1 MTYGAR
7 QTARQARIRRKIVLE
22 QNENKC
28 YRLRGRKSP
37 WTSLAPRGGPRFA
50 ALICAFDDGEMGM
63 AGSVNKVILVGNL
76 GRDPEVK
83 RLNSGDPVVNLSVAT
98 SENWRD
104 KASGERK
111 ERTEWHRVVIYNE
124 NLAKVAEQYLRKGSK
139 VYLEG
144 QLQTRK
150 YTDQQGNEKYSTEV
164 VLTRFRGELVLLDR
178 PEGGE
183 RTERVPA
190 MADAGRDR
198 SFQRDELDDEIP
210 F

>member
-1 MTYGAR
+1 
-7 QTARQARIRRKIVLE
+7 
-22 QNENKC
+22 
-28 YRLRGRKSP
+28 
-37 WTSLAPRGGPRFA
+37 
-50 ALICAFDDGEMGM
+50 MGM
-63 AGSVNKVILVGNL
+63 AGSVNKVILIGNL

-98 SENWRD
+98 SESWRD

-150 YTDQQGNEKYSTEV
+150 YADKEGTEKYSTEV

-178 PEGGE
+178 AEGGE

-190 MADAGRDR
+190 MAGAGAAGDR